1 MSDQEF
7 DIFKELG
14 MENLPEDQKEALR
27 EQMLDLIETRFNR
40 AILMAMPE
48 DYKLEFDKILESGEG
63 VEEFIQA
70 KVPNYADIH
79 REIVDDLKNE
89 MLSMQDKVFK
99 PSV

>member
-14 MENLPEDQKEALR
+14 MENLPEEQKQALR

-40 AILMAMPE
+40 AILMSMSEE
-48 DYKLEFDKILESGEG
+48 DKQEFDKILESGQG
-63 VEEFIQA
+63 VDEFIQA
-70 KVPNYADIH
+70 KVPNYTEIH
-79 REIVDDLKNE
+79 HQIIEDLKQE
-89 MLSMQDKVFK
+89 MLTMQDKVFK